1 MNEQNFSLEEKK
13 IELEMKKI
21 RNHNLSMTIQEYEL
35 ELVRMKKE
43 INDLNSKN
51 GNQKIF
57 DELYEIKDT
66 LKKLINDR

>member
-35 ELVRMKKE
+35 ELIRMKKE
-43 INDLNSKN
+43 INDLNYKN